1 MEARTPGNSDKG
13 FSRREI
19 IALAGAATAAG
30 TGIALPAPA
39 RARGSSAAPLAQRRN
54 AILGSSRR
62 TSRFT
67 VADGSHPL
75 EPLSAGEINQAFA
88 VIEADARFPSGAVF
102 PIVELKEP
110 PKQEV
115 LAWSPG
121 RPSRREAFANVYD
134 PRGNDLFEVVVDLRT
149 KRIASWVAHP
159 GREPAI
165 YADEYDIADGIV
177 RADARWQH
185 AMHIRGIDPDD
196 VYLDGWAPGAFP
208 IDGVKPGA
216 RLLRQLSFF
225 RGQLP
230 NPYDRPIEGVVATVD
245 MNAGRVV
252 ELLDTGIRPVN
263 RINSGSSRRRLRALR
278 PLIVTQ
284 PDGPSFH
291 LDGHAVAWQQW
302 HFRLG
307 FSWREGLLLY
317 QIGYEENG
325 KVRPIIYRLSM
336 NEIFVPYAI
345 PDPTWAWRAAFDIGE
360 YNLGQYAEPLQ
371 HNVDVPGNAVFIDEV
386 GPSDTGSTGGTLA
399 LPHAIA
405 LYERDAGVL
414 WDRTDPTSF
423 VRDARFAR
431 ELVVTAA
438 YVNGNYTYAN
448 EYVFRMDGGIDVRV
462 IANGTTLNQGV
473 RSRAAGERYGSM
485 VARDIAAPI
494 HQHFFNFRIDFDIDG
509 TRNVVVEENLHRV
522 PSKLGNAFVNEAVV
536 LEHEQHRD
544 LNAAT
549 YRRWKVT
556 SSNKVNPFG
565 TPTAYGL
572 EPLDTTR
579 PYAAANFPPLE
590 RAAFATHPF
599 WVTRYRDGELHSS
612 GDYPNQGPSGE
623 GLPEYVAGR
632 HNIVGEDIVVWYTTG
647 FTHLPT
653 VENYPVMS
661 SETIGFSLRPDGFFG
676 EDPALD
682 AP

>member
-1 MEARTPGNSDKG
+1 MEPISPENSDKG
-13 FSRREI
+13 FSRREV
-19 IALAGAATAAG
+19 IALAGAASVVGAA
-30 TGIALPAPA
+30 TALPVTA
-39 RARGSSAAPLAQRRN
+39 RARGRSAVPLAHRRN
-54 AILGSSRR
+54 AVQDLSYR
-62 TSRFT
+62 TSAIAAT
-67 VADGSHPL
+67 GASHPL
-75 EPLSAGEINQAFA
+75 EPLSADEIKQAFA
-88 VIEADARFPSGAVF
+88 LIEGDARFPIGAVF
-102 PIVELKEP
+102 PIVQLKEP
-110 PKQEV
+110 LKQEV
-115 LAWSPG
+115 LAWSRG
-121 RPSRREAFANVYD
+121 RSFGREAFANVYD
-134 PRGNDLFEVVVDLRT
+134 PKLNLLFEVVADLRD
-149 KRIASWVAHP
+149 KRIASWTARP

-165 YADEYDIADGIV
+165 YADEYNIADGIV
-177 RADARWQH
+177 RADTRWQH
-185 AMHIRGIDPDD
+185 AMRVRGIDPKD
-196 VYLDGWAPGAFP
+196 VYLDGWAPGALP
-208 IDGVKPGA
+208 VAGAKPGA

-225 RGQLP
+225 RGRLP
-230 NPYDRPIEGVVATVD
+230 NPYDRPIEGVLATVD

-263 RINSGSSRRRLRALR
+263 TTHSGSSPRKRRGLA
-278 PLIVTQ
+278 PLMVTQ
-284 PDGPSFH
+284 PDGPSFR
-291 LDGHAVAWQQW
+291 LDGHAVSWQQW
-302 HFRLG
+302 HFRIG

-317 QIGYEENG
+317 QIGYEQDG

-336 NEIFVPYAI
+336 NEIFVPYAL
-345 PDPTWAWRAAFDIGE
+345 PDPAWAWRAAFDIGE

-448 EYVFRMDGGIDVRV
+448 EYVFRMDGGIDVHV

-485 VARDIAAPI
+485 VAQDIAAPI

-509 TRNVVVEENLHRV
+509 TQNAVVEENLHSV
-522 PSKLGNAFVNEAVV
+522 PSKFGNAFVNEEIV

-549 YRRWKVT
+549 YRRWKVK

-565 TPTAYGL
+565 TATAYGL
-572 EPLDTTR
+572 EPMDTTP
-579 PYAAANFPPLE
+579 PYAAGDFPPLE
-590 RAAFATHPF
+590 RAAFAKHPF
-599 WVTRYRDGELHSS
+599 WVTRHRDGELYAS
-612 GDYPNQGPSGE
+612 GDYPNQGLPGE
-623 GLPEYVAGR
+623 GLPAYVAGK
-632 HNIVGEDIVVWYTTG
+632 HNIVGEDVVAWYTTA

-653 VENYPVMS
+653 AENYPVMS

-676 EDPALD
+676 EAPALD

>member
-1 MEARTPGNSDKG
+1 MNSDKR

-19 IALAGAATAAG
+19 IALAGAASVGGAAM
-30 TGIALPAPA
+30 ALPPTAG
-39 RARGSSAAPLAQRRN
+39 ARGRSAVPLAHRRR
-54 AILGSSRR
+54 AILDSSHRTGGS
-62 TSRFT
+62 T
-67 VADGSHPL
+67 VAGGSHPL
-75 EPLSAGEINQAFA
+75 EPLSAGEIKRAFA
-88 VIEADARFPSGAVF
+88 LIEADARFPSGAVF

-121 RPSRREAFANVYD
+121 RSFRREAFANVYD
-134 PRGNDLFEVVVDLRT
+134 PKHNALFEVVADLRAG
-149 KRIASWVAHP
+149 RVASWIARP

-177 RADARWQH
+177 RADARWQN

-196 VYLDGWAPGAFP
+196 VYLDGWAPGALP
-208 IDGVKPGA
+208 ITGVKPGA

-263 RINSGSSRRRLRALR
+263 RTNSGSSRRKRRALR

-284 PDGPSFH
+284 PHGPSFH
-291 LDGHAVAWQQW
+291 LDGHAVSWQHW
-302 HFRLG
+302 HFRIG

-317 QIGYEENG
+317 QIGYEQDG

-371 HNVDVPGNAVFIDEV
+371 HNVDVPGNAVFIEEV
-386 GPSDTGSTGGTLA
+386 GPSDTGSSGGTVA

-423 VRDARFAR
+423 ARDARVRAR
-431 ELVVTAA
+431 TGRHHRVCERQLHLCERVRLPDGRRHRRPCDRKRHDAQPGGPVASGRRA
-438 YVNGNYTYAN
+438 L
-448 EYVFRMDGGIDVRV
+448 RLDGG
-462 IANGTTLNQGV
+462 T
-473 RSRAAGERYGSM
+473 
-485 VARDIAAPI
+485 
-494 HQHFFNFRIDFDIDG
+494 
-509 TRNVVVEENLHRV
+509 
-522 PSKLGNAFVNEAVV
+522 
-536 LEHEQHRD
+536 
-544 LNAAT
+544 
-549 YRRWKVT
+549 
-556 SSNKVNPFG
+556 
-565 TPTAYGL
+565 
-572 EPLDTTR
+572 
-579 PYAAANFPPLE
+579 
-590 RAAFATHPF
+590 
-599 WVTRYRDGELHSS
+599 
-612 GDYPNQGPSGE
+612 
-623 GLPEYVAGR
+623 
-632 HNIVGEDIVVWYTTG
+632 
-647 FTHLPT
+647 
-653 VENYPVMS
+653 
-661 SETIGFSLRPDGFFG
+661 
-676 EDPALD
+676 
-682 AP
+682 

>member
-1 MEARTPGNSDKG
+1 METPAPGNSDKG

-19 IALAGAATAAG
+19 IALAGAASAVGAA
-30 TGIALPAPA
+30 TALPTTAG
-39 RARGSSAAPLAQRRN
+39 ARGRSAVPLAHRRKAALDSSHRTN
-54 AILGSSRR
+54 A
-62 TSRFT
+62 FT
-67 VADGSHPL
+67 VTGGSHPL
-75 EPLSAGEINQAFA
+75 EPLSAGEIKQAFA
-88 VIEADARFPSGAVF
+88 LIEGDTRFPTGAVF

-121 RPSRREAFANVYD
+121 KRSSREAFANVYD
-134 PRGNDLFEVVVDLRT
+134 PKRNLLFEVVADLRA
-149 KRIASWVAHP
+149 KRITSWIARP
-159 GREPAI
+159 GREPAV
-165 YADEYDIADGIV
+165 YADEYNIADGIV
-177 RADARWQH
+177 RADTRWQH
-185 AMHIRGIDPDD
+185 AMRVRGINPND
-196 VYLDGWAPGAFP
+196 VYLDGWAPGALP
-208 IDGVKPGA
+208 IAGVKPGT

-263 RINSGSSRRRLRALR
+263 TTNSGSSPRKRRGLQ

-284 PDGPSFH
+284 PNGPSFR
-291 LDGHAVAWQQW
+291 LDGHAISWQQW
-302 HFRLG
+302 HFRIG

-317 QIGYEENG
+317 QIGYEQDG
-325 KVRPIIYRLSM
+325 KIRPIIYRLSM
-336 NEIFVPYAI
+336 NEIFVPYAL

-386 GPSDTGSTGGTLA
+386 GPSDTGSRGGTLA

-423 VRDARFAR
+423 ARDARFAR

-448 EYVFRMDGGIDVRV
+448 EYVFRMDGGIDVHV

-473 RSRAAGERYGSM
+473 RSRAAGELHGSM
-485 VARDIAAPI
+485 VARGIAAPI

-509 TRNVVVEENLHRV
+509 TRNTVVEENLHRV
-522 PSKLGNAFVNEAVV
+522 SSKFGNAFVNEDVV

-544 LNAAT
+544 LNPAT
-549 YRRWKVT
+549 YRRWKVK
-556 SSNKVNPFG
+556 SSNKVNPLG

-572 EPLDTTR
+572 EPLDTTP
-579 PYAAANFPPLE
+579 PYAAADFPPLE
-590 RAAFATHPF
+590 RAAFAKHPF
-599 WVTRYRDGELHSS
+599 WVTRHRDGELYSS
-612 GDYPNQGPSGE
+612 GDYPNQGPSGD
-623 GLPEYVAGR
+623 GLPAYVAGQQS
-632 HNIVGEDIVVWYTTG
+632 IVGEDVVVWYTAA

>member
-1 MEARTPGNSDKG
+1 MNSDEG

-19 IALAGAATAAG
+19 IALAGASVGGAAVALPRAAG
-30 TGIALPAPA
+30 
-39 RARGSSAAPLAQRRN
+39 ARGRSAGPLARRRK
-54 AILGSSRR
+54 AILDSPRRSSV
-62 TSRFT
+62 ST
-67 VADGSHPL
+67 VTGGSHPL
-75 EPLSAGEINQAFA
+75 EPLSAGEIKQAFA
-88 VIEADARFPSGAVF
+88 LIEGDARFPFGAVF

-110 PKQEV
+110 PKHEV
-115 LAWSPG
+115 LAWSRG
-121 RPSRREAFANVYD
+121 KSFRREAFANVYD
-134 PRGNDLFEVVVDLRT
+134 PTRNLLFEVVADLRAD
-149 KRIASWVAHP
+149 RIASWIARP

-165 YADEYDIADGIV
+165 YADEYNIADAIV
-177 RADARWQH
+177 RADPRWQH
-185 AMHIRGIDPDD
+185 AMHIRGIDPND
-196 VYLDGWAPGAFP
+196 VYLDGWAPGALP
-208 IDGVKPGA
+208 IAGVKPGA

-225 RGQLP
+225 RGQRP

-263 RINSGSSRRRLRALR
+263 RTDRGSSPRQRRGLR

-284 PDGPSFH
+284 PSGPSFS
-291 LDGHAVAWQQW
+291 LEGHAVSWQQW
-302 HFRLG
+302 HFRIG

-317 QIGYEENG
+317 QIGYEQNG

-448 EYVFRMDGGIDVRV
+448 EYVFRMDGGLDVHV

-473 RSRAAGERYGSM
+473 RSRSAGERYGSM

-509 TRNVVVEENLHRV
+509 TQNAVVEENLHSV
-522 PSKLGNAFVNEAVV
+522 ASKFGNAFVNEETV

-549 YRRWKVT
+549 YRRWKVK
-556 SSNKVNPFG
+556 SSEKVNSLG
-565 TPTAYGL
+565 IPTAYGL
-572 EPLDTTR
+572 EPSDTTL
-579 PYAAANFPPLE
+579 PYAAADFPPLE
-590 RAAFATHPF
+590 RAPFAKHPF
-599 WVTRYRDGELHSS
+599 WVTRYRDGELYSS
-612 GDYPNQGPSGE
+612 GDYPNQGPSGD
-623 GLPEYVAGR
+623 GLPAYVASR
-632 HNIVGEDIVVWYTTG
+632 RNIVGEDVVVWYTTA

-661 SETIGFSLRPDGFFG
+661 SETIGFALRPDGFFD
-676 EDPALD
+676 EEPALD
-682 AP
+682 VP